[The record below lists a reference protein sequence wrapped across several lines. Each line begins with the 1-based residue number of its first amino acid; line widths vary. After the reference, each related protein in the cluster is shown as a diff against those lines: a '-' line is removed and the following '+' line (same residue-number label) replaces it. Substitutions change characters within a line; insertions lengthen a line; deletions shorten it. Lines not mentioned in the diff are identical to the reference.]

1 MTDKELQKLKRPELL
16 EIMLGLQ
23 NELDKEREENEALRA
38 KVSDRNIALEKSGS
52 IAEAALEINGV
63 FDAAQKAA
71 DVYLENV
78 RKMHSDEEKH
88 YNEAMAKANAE
99 AESLIANAKREAE
112 TLKTKTDIEC
122 RTKLKNTEEECTAK
136 RRTTE
141 EECARK
147 VSETNKLCTQKI
159 KETQEKCTAIS
170 SLDNQIA
177 SFFGNKQAEQVMQ
190 QAVSE
195 HPAAA
200 EQTATEP
207 TTQTAS
213 SGI

>member
-23 NELDKEREENEALRA
+23 NELDKAKEENEVLRA
-38 KVSDRNIALEKSGS
+38 KIGDKNIALEKSGS

-78 RKMHSDEEKH
+78 RKMHSDEETH
-88 YNEAMAKANAE
+88 YNEAIAKANAE
-99 AESLIANAKREAE
+99 AESIVTNAKKEAE

-122 RTKLKNTEEECTAK
+122 RTKVKNTDEECSAKIRTAD
-136 RRTTE
+136 

-147 VSETNKLCTQKI
+147 INDTNKVCAQKI

-177 SFFGNKQAEQVMQ
+177 NFFGNKQTQ
-190 QAVSE
+190 QPE
-195 HPAAA
+195 
-200 EQTATEP
+200 
-207 TTQTAS
+207 
-213 SGI
+213 

>member
-16 EIMLGLQ
+16 EIMLNLQ

-38 KVSDRNIALEKSGS
+38 RLSEKNIAIEKSGS

-78 RKMHSDEEKH
+78 KKMHAEEETH
-88 YNEAMAKANAE
+88 HQQVMAKSNAE
-99 AESLIANAKREAE
+99 AEALLTQAKREAE
-112 TLKTKTDIEC
+112 TLRTKTDIEC
-122 RTKLKNTEEECTAK
+122 RTKVKNTEEECAMK
-136 RRTTE
+136 LRTTE
-141 EECARK
+141 EECSRK
-147 VSETNKLCTQKI
+147 ISETNNLCTKKI

-177 SFFGNKQAEQVMQ
+177 SFFGNKTNTDSMISPV
-190 QAVSE
+190 
-195 HPAAA
+195 
-200 EQTATEP
+200 TEVP
-207 TTQTAS
+207 QEN
-213 SGI
+213 

>member
-23 NELDKEREENEALRA
+23 NELDKAKEENEVLRA
-38 KVSDRNIALEKSGS
+38 KLNERNIALEKSGS

-71 DVYLENV
+71 DVYLENI

-88 YNEAMAKANAE
+88 HADAIAKSEKE
-99 AESLIANAKREAE
+99 AENIRSNAKREAD

-122 RTKLKNTEEECTAK
+122 RTKIKNTD
-136 RRTTE
+136 

-147 VSETNKLCTQKI
+147 IKTTDEECNQKIKTTDEDCTRKINETNSLCTQKI
-159 KETQEKCTAIS
+159 RETQEKCTAIS

-177 SFFGNKQAEQVMQ
+177 SFFGSGNKQ
-190 QAVSE
+190 S
-195 HPAAA
+195 
-200 EQTATEP
+200 EP
-207 TTQTAS
+207 TPNIPPVNT
-213 SGI
+213 I

>member
-23 NELDKEREENEALRA
+23 NELDKEREENEVLRS
-38 KVSDRNIALEKSGS
+38 KINEKNIALEKSGS

-71 DVYLENV
+71 DVYLDNV
-78 RKMHSDEEKH
+78 KKMHIDEEKH
-88 YNEAMAKANAE
+88 YNEAIAKANAE
-99 AESLIANAKREAE
+99 AESILINAKKEAE

-122 RTKLKNTEEECTAK
+122 RTKIKNTEEECSAK
-136 RRTTE
+136 IRTTD
-141 EECARK
+141 EECTRK
-147 VSETNKLCTQKI
+147 INDTNKACTQKI

-177 SFFGNKQAEQVMQ
+177 DFFKKNQPDSQ
-190 QAVSE
+190 
-195 HPAAA
+195 AAA
-200 EQTATEP
+200 PVQP
-207 TTQTAS
+207 QNNN
-213 SGI
+213 I